1 MSEPAEKTDLE
12 EKKAQLPIHHDLDFL
27 AGTWS
32 EEDAAE
38 FDNSTEAFRRVD
50 EELWQEDS
58 HL

>member
-1 MSEPAEKTDLE
+1 MNEPEKETDLD
-12 EKKAQLPIHHDLDFL
+12 KKKSQLPTYHDLDFL

-38 FDNSTEAFRRVD
+38 FDNATEGFRRVD

-58 HL
+58 HP